1 MLKRLPFLF
10 AAVLAVAACSHDSD
24 NASAPAPPAPSAS
37 SAPAAPA
44 SAAPT
49 AATSAAATP
58 AAAATATAP
67 APAVSTPAAAQ
78 TRPDAK
84 PATPFVDNGKWVE
97 GKNYDL
103 IEPQQPKVSDTDKVE
118 VVEVFS
124 YGCPACNAFH
134 TTVAQMAKDLPSNAT
149 MVFLPVSFNPAENFP
164 MFQRAYFTAQ
174 SLGVS
179 EKGSDAM
186 YDAAWKTK
194 ELSSEDPSGRGLK
207 PSNALPTID
216 DAAKVY
222 AKFGADPKEF
232 AAVANSFAINT
243 KMKRAD
249 DLVQK
254 YGVMQTPTIV
264 INGKYR
270 YTVNQAGGYPQAI
283 ELAQWLVS
291 KEAAGK

>member
-10 AAVLAVAACSHDSD
+10 AAVLAVAACSHNSD
-24 NASAPAPPAPSAS
+24 NASAPQSPAPSAS
-37 SAPAAPA
+37 SVPAAPA

-49 AATSAAATP
+49 PATS
-58 AAAATATAP
+58 TAP
-67 APAVSTPAAAQ
+67 APASTAAPAPAASTPAAADAK
-78 TRPDAK
+78 PDAK

-97 GKNYDL
+97 GKNYDV

-134 TTVAQMAKDLPSNAT
+134 TTVDQLAKELPSSAT
-149 MVFLPVSFNPAENFP
+149 LVFLPVSFNPAENFP

-174 SLGVS
+174 ALGVS

-194 ELSSEDPSGRGLK
+194 ELSSENPNGQGLK

-222 AKFGADPKEF
+222 AKVGADPKEF

-243 KMKRAD
+243 RMKRAD
-249 DLVQK
+249 ELVQK

-270 YTVNQAGGYPQAI
+270 FTVSQAGGYPQAI

>member
-24 NASAPAPPAPSAS
+24 NASAPPPPAAAAT

-44 SAAPT
+44 SAAPAPAASAAPAST
-49 AATSAAATP
+49 AAAAPATSAPAATE
-58 AAAATATAP
+58 AK
-67 APAVSTPAAAQ
+67 
-78 TRPDAK
+78 PDAA

-103 IEPQQPKVSDTDKVE
+103 IEPQQPKVSDTNKVE

-134 TTVAQMAKDLPSNAT
+134 TTVDQLAKQLPSNAT

-174 SLGVS
+174 ALGVAD
-179 EKGSDAM
+179 KGADAM

-194 ELSSEDPSGRGLK
+194 ELSSEDPTGRGLK

-222 AKFGADPKEF
+222 AKVGADPKEF

-249 DLVQK
+249 ELVQK

-264 INGKYR
+264 IDGKYR
-270 YTVNQAGGYPQAI
+270 FTVSQAGGYPQAI

>member
-10 AAVLAVAACSHDSD
+10 TAVLAVAACSHDSD
-24 NASAPAPPAPSAS
+24 NASAPQPPAPSAS

-44 SAAPT
+44 STTPVPAA
-49 AATSAAATP
+49 SAAAAP
-58 AAAATATAP
+58 ASTAAP
-67 APAVSTPAAAQ
+67 APAASTPAATDAK
-78 TRPDAK
+78 PDAK
-84 PATPFVDNGKWVE
+84 PATPFVDSGKWVE

-134 TTVAQMAKDLPSNAT
+134 TTVDQLGKDLPSTAT
-149 MVFLPVSFNPAENFP
+149 LVFLPVSFNPAENFP

-174 SLGVS
+174 ALGVS
-179 EKGSDAM
+179 EKGADAM

-222 AKFGADPKEF
+222 AKVGADPKEF

-249 DLVQK
+249 ELVQK

-264 INGKYR
+264 VNGKYR

>member
-24 NASAPAPPAPSAS
+24 NASAPQPPAASAS
-37 SAPAAPA
+37 TAPAAPA

-49 AATSAAATP
+49 PATSAAPTP
-58 AAAATATAP
+58 ASTAAP
-67 APAVSTPAAAQ
+67 APAPAASTPVAA
-78 TRPDAK
+78 DAK

-134 TTVAQMAKDLPSNAT
+134 TTVDQMAKELPSNAT
-149 MVFLPVSFNPAENFP
+149 LVFLPVSFNPAENFP

-174 SLGVS
+174 ALGVAD
-179 EKGSDAM
+179 KGADAM

-194 ELSSEDPSGRGLK
+194 ELSSESPNGRGLK
-207 PSNALPTID
+207 PSDALPTID
-216 DAAKVY
+216 DAAKIY
-222 AKFGADPKEF
+222 AKVGADPKEF

-249 DLVQK
+249 ELVQK

-270 YTVNQAGGYPQAI
+270 FTVSQAGGYPQTI

>member
-10 AAVLAVAACSHDSD
+10 TAVLAVAACSHDSD
-24 NASAPAPPAPSAS
+24 NASAPQSPAPSAS
-37 SAPAAPA
+37 STPAAPA
-44 SAAPT
+44 SAAP
-49 AATSAAATP
+49 APATSAAP
-58 AAAATATAP
+58 APASTAAP
-67 APAVSTPAAAQ
+67 APAASAPVAAA
-78 TRPDAK
+78 AK
-84 PATPFVDNGKWVE
+84 PATPFVDDGKWVE

-134 TTVAQMAKDLPSNAT
+134 TTVDQMAKELPSNAT
-149 MVFLPVSFNPAENFP
+149 LVFLPVSFNPAENFP

-174 SLGVS
+174 ALGVAD
-179 EKGSDAM
+179 KGADAM

-194 ELSSEDPSGRGLK
+194 ELSSENPNGRGLK
-207 PSNALPTID
+207 PSDALPTID
-216 DAAKVY
+216 DAAKIY
-222 AKFGADPKEF
+222 AKVGADPKEF

-249 DLVQK
+249 ELVQK

-270 YTVNQAGGYPQAI
+270 FTVSQAGGYPQTI
-283 ELAQWLVS
+283 ELAKWLIS

>member
-10 AAVLAVAACSHDSD
+10 TAVLALAACSHDSD
-24 NASAPAPPAPSAS
+24 NASAPQSPAPSAS
-37 SAPAAPA
+37 STPAAPA
-44 SAAPT
+44 SAAP
-49 AATSAAATP
+49 APATSAAP
-58 AAAATATAP
+58 APASTAAP
-67 APAVSTPAAAQ
+67 APAASAPVAAA
-78 TRPDAK
+78 AK
-84 PATPFVDNGKWVE
+84 PATPFVDDGKWVE

-134 TTVAQMAKDLPSNAT
+134 TTVDQMAKELPSNAT
-149 MVFLPVSFNPAENFP
+149 LVFLPVSFNPAENFP

-174 SLGVS
+174 ALGVAD
-179 EKGSDAM
+179 KGANAM

-194 ELSSEDPSGRGLK
+194 ELSSENPNGRGLK
-207 PSNALPTID
+207 PSDALPTID
-216 DAAKVY
+216 DAAKIY
-222 AKFGADPKEF
+222 AKVGADPKEF

-249 DLVQK
+249 ELVQK

-270 YTVNQAGGYPQAI
+270 FTVSQAGGYPQTI
-283 ELAQWLVS
+283 ELAKWLIS

>member
-10 AAVLAVAACSHDSD
+10 TAVLAVAACSHNSD
-24 NASAPAPPAPSAS
+24 NASAPQSPAPGAS

-44 SAAPT
+44 S
-49 AATSAAATP
+49 
-58 AAAATATAP
+58 TAP
-67 APAVSTPAAAQ
+67 APATSSAAAPASTAAPSPAASTPATAE
-78 TRPDAK
+78 TKPDAK

-97 GKNYDL
+97 GKNYDV

-134 TTVAQMAKDLPSNAT
+134 TTVDQMAKDLPSSAT
-149 MVFLPVSFNPAENFP
+149 LVFLPVSFNPAENFP

-174 SLGVS
+174 ALGVAD
-179 EKGSDAM
+179 KGADAM

-194 ELSSEDPSGRGLK
+194 ELSSENPNGRGLK
-207 PSNALPTID
+207 PSDALPTID

-222 AKFGADPKEF
+222 AKVGADPKEF

-249 DLVQK
+249 ELVQK

-270 YTVNQAGGYPQAI
+270 YTVSQAGGYPQAI

>member
-10 AAVLAVAACSHDSD
+10 TAVLAVAACSHDSD
-24 NASAPAPPAPSAS
+24 NASAPQPPAPSAS

-44 SAAPT
+44 SAAPAPAT
-49 AATSAAATP
+49 TSAAAP
-58 AAAATATAP
+58 ASSAAP
-67 APAVSTPAAAQ
+67 APAASTPVTAD
-78 TRPDAK
+78 TKSDAK

-97 GKNYDL
+97 GKNYDV

-134 TTVAQMAKDLPSNAT
+134 TTVDQMAKELPSNAT

-174 SLGVS
+174 ALGVA
-179 EKGSDAM
+179 EKGTDAM

-194 ELSSEDPSGRGLK
+194 ELSSENPNGRGLK

-216 DAAKVY
+216 DAAKIY

-249 DLVQK
+249 ELVQK

-270 YTVNQAGGYPQAI
+270 YTVNQAGGYAQAI